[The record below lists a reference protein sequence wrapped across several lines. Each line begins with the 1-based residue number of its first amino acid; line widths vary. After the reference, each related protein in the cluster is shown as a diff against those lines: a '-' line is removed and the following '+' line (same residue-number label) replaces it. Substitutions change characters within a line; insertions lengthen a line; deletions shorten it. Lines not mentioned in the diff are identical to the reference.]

1 MSRGKFERKNKL
13 KNDKKWAIK
22 KKQELNMER
31 KWNKILRGKIKRKKP
46 KKW

>member
-1 MSRGKFERKNKL
+1 MSWGKFERKNKL

-46 KKW
+46 RK